1 MIERRRFWW
10 GSLLRPRDARGRESR
25 TLAFVGVS
33 WMAVTAKFA
42 LDSFGP
48 PFGLGPYGP
57 PVMPAEY
64 AAATAALLAMW
75 LGREWVDAKRQ
86 DDG

>member
-10 GSLLRPRDARGRESR
+10 GALLRPRDTRERESR
-25 TLAFVGVS
+25 TLAFVGLS
-33 WMAVTAKFA
+33 WLAVTAKFA

-57 PVMPAEY
+57 PVGPVDY
-64 AAATAALLAMW
+64 AAATAALLAVW
-75 LGREWVDAKRQ
+75 LGREWVDAKRK
-86 DDG
+86 DDA